1 MELGQISAV
10 YLNDLAQYQR
20 ILKQKNNYLKQLQL
34 GQKQDTTMLEVLNQ
48 QFAQYALNVT
58 LRREHFIKELE
69 SLAKPIHAGITNER
83 ETLSL
88 TYLPSIKLS
97 DMSEDEQTLLDEVI
111 TLLNDNIKRKW
122 IEASVYLDHI
132 EMIWALM

>member
-20 ILKQKNNYLKQLQL
+20 ILKQKNNCLKATAIGPEARHYNVRSL
-34 GQKQDTTMLEVLNQ
+34 KPTICT
-48 QFAQYALNVT
+48 ALNVT

-83 ETLSL
+83 E
-88 TYLPSIKLS
+88 
-97 DMSEDEQTLLDEVI
+97 
-111 TLLNDNIKRKW
+111 KRC
-122 IEASVYLDHI
+122 H
-132 EMIWALM
+132 

>member
-1 MELGQISAV
+1 M
-10 YLNDLAQYQR
+10 
-20 ILKQKNNYLKQLQL
+20 

-83 ETLSL
+83 NV
-88 TYLPSIKLS
+88 
-97 DMSEDEQTLLDEVI
+97 VI
-111 TLLNDNIKRKW
+111 NLFTK
-122 IEASVYLDHI
+122 Y
-132 EMIWALM
+132 